1 MPEQVRVL
9 RVVVASPGDVQSER
23 DSLPEVIDEL
33 NKSTA
38 ADRGLRLELIR
49 WQTDAY
55 PGFHP
60 EGSQGQIESG
70 LDIEHSDVLI
80 GIFWKKFGTPVKEA
94 QSGTEHEFRKAYE
107 GWKSKREPHIMMY
120 FSERPYAP
128 KSSEEMDQWSKVIN
142 FKEKFPHEGLWWPYK
157 EATEFQK
164 LVRTHLTQFIRG
176 LAKRVE
182 VNGVWPPPPQR
193 PGLCVGR
200 KEVLE
205 ELRGGLGIGEQSDAS
220 EIQPITAMFGIGGVG
235 KTTLAAALAY
245 DPEIRTAF
253 PDGILWTALGKQP
266 TMISVLAAWGRKF
279 RSEGE
284 KLAKASTLTAARE
297 DLAELLKNR
306 RMLLIVDDVWEVEH
320 AAAFKQVRGP
330 SCALVI
336 TTRELQPAMTLAG
349 KREWVYNLPGLTP
362 EGGLELLRELAKSV
376 VDSHP
381 EKCLQLVR
389 DL

>member
-38 ADRGLRLELIR
+38 ADRGLRLELTR

-157 EATEFQK
+157 ETIEFQK

-176 LAKRVE
+176 LAQRVE
-182 VNGVWPPPPQR
+182 VNDVWPPPPQR

-205 ELRGGLGIGEQSDAS
+205 ELRGRLGILEQSDAS

-245 DPEIRTAF
+245 DFWQPALYNLNGQIETRAERHASRPKCSSALADSGARSLCGRHMGNRDSAAQRKAVSASGACSGHQEFPE
-253 PDGILWTALGKQP
+253 P
-266 TMISVLAAWGRKF
+266 
-279 RSEGE
+279 
-284 KLAKASTLTAARE
+284 
-297 DLAELLKNR
+297 
-306 RMLLIVDDVWEVEH
+306 
-320 AAAFKQVRGP
+320 
-330 SCALVI
+330 VI
-336 TTRELQPAMTLAG
+336 TSR
-349 KREWVYNLPGLTP
+349 R
-362 EGGLELLRELAKSV
+362 R
-376 VDSHP
+376 
-381 EKCLQLVR
+381 
-389 DL
+389 